1 MTGSVAA
8 MVIMCLVTAALAV
21 PAFWLTMRYNM
32 HMFQLNVYMNGEQR
46 AWIRKNFH
54 LQWILVFAMVLGI
67 ITMLVPIAGISWLTC
82 VFIVLCWLTL
92 AVIILV
98 YRVMKQMN
106 QKKKLVFTPR
116 VKRMVTTII
125 VLCVLFLILSVFTG
139 LKTVGP
145 EVGSIESAFTQI
157 PGMLT
162 FLVGS
167 QLWMQM
173 LAKTINTPVEK
184 GVNNHYINDAKAI
197 LRSNPD
203 MTIIGVTGSYG
214 KTSVKFFLQT
224 LLQQKYSVLVTP
236 ESYNTPMGV
245 VITIRKF
252 MKPSHQI
259 FICEMGARYVGEIRE
274 ICDLVHPHHGIITSI
289 GPQHLDTFGGIENV
303 KKTKFEL
310 ADALPEGGMLFLNG
324 DNEYIADY
332 LVQHGGYDNV
342 TFYHSEGS
350 GEGYVARDI
359 KVSNLG
365 TEFTVIAPD
374 GETETYQ
381 MKLIGAHNVINVMG
395 AIAVANRFGI
405 ALKDL
410 RIPVRRLRPV
420 QHRMEMKENGNV
432 TIIDDAFNS
441 NPIGSKAAVETL
453 ALFDGTRILITPGM
467 VELGED
473 EAEYNRKFGTYAA
486 DCCDWILLVGAKH
499 TEPIREGILS
509 KGFPEKKCLVF
520 DKVEDAIDYAYKI
533 KGQGHKYILL
543 ENDLPDS
550 TDENKSRDD
559 IRRQDR

>member
-467 VELGED
+467 VELGEE

-543 ENDLPDS
+543 ENDLPD
-550 TDENKSRDD
+550 NY
-559 IRRQDR
+559 

>member
-67 ITMLVPIAGISWLTC
+67 ITMLVPITGISWLTC

-116 VKRMVTTII
+116 VKRMVATII

-332 LVQHGGYDNV
+332 LEQHGGYDNV

-467 VELGED
+467 VELGEE

-533 KGQGHKYILL
+533 KGQGHRYILL
-543 ENDLPDS
+543 ENDLPD
-550 TDENKSRDD
+550 NY
-559 IRRQDR
+559 